1 MLYYSIIRNL
11 INEGLIYLN
20 YIKITT
26 TKYYRNQTD
35 IIISIEDKHH
45 SSNKKLTLNLLY
57 PLEILNEYSDQIK
70 ISVLNNGF
78 IKEAYV
84 ERKIYLESKNKEEII
99 KEYLEIPN
107 IFLFKGVNYIKT
119 NYKNLKIEME
129 NNNEYK
135 RRKVL

>member
-1 MLYYSIIRNL
+1 MKHII
-11 INEGLIYLN
+11 
-20 YIKITT
+20 ITT
-26 TKYYRNQTD
+26 TKYYRNQTN
-35 IIISIEDKHH
+35 IIIYIEDKHH
-45 SSNKKLTLNLLY
+45 SSNKKLTLKLLY
-57 PLEILNEYSDQIK
+57 PLEILNGYSDQIK
-70 ISVLNNGF
+70 ISVQNNGF

-84 ERKIYLESKNKEEII
+84 ERIVYTESKSKEEII

-135 RRKVL
+135 RRYFL